1 MFLFLDFLKK
11 RNRGRFLLLNKYFL
25 ANRNINFIVMALL
38 FSSSYI
44 SASSF
49 ISGPSA
55 VYKYGLSFILLAT
68 IQIPTTLI
76 VFIIVGQRLNRES
89 KKINAINIIDYIR
102 YRYESDVLA
111 LMSGF
116 VLIFF
121 SMFLISA
128 QLIGGAKLIEVFWGI
143 DYVVGLTF
151 FAFLVFIY
159 VFFGGFKA
167 VAYTDLIQGFLM
179 LVSSVILFSKMLD
192 LGGGIN
198 NLFKTAT
205 SSLDKSL
212 LLPSN
217 ADLKP
222 QYIISFWILI
232 GIGIL
237 GQPQIINNFIA
248 FKDGNAI
255 KFSLPISTFIISFL
269 IVLMHLIGF
278 FAIIL
283 FPDLSPNDKVVLNVA
298 LKVLNPFSC
307 VMFFIGLLSAIMST
321 VDSNLLLITS
331 VLIKSIFIYKED
343 LKEDVKIGRVIMIS
357 NIFFILII
365 LIFSLFPPNFLFF
378 INIFAFGALEVSFF
392 PIIVFGLYLNFVSK
406 IAAFA
411 SMFLGLIFY
420 LSIVFFGLNIW
431 FFHPVFPSFFVS
443 IFTFLV
449 VNFFCKK
456 NSKVC

>member
-1 MFLFLDFLKK
+1 M
-11 RNRGRFLLLNKYFL
+11 LLNKYFL

-102 YRYESDVLA
+102 YRYRSDFLA
-111 LMSGF
+111 LISGF

-143 DYVVGLTF
+143 DYVVGLLF
-151 FAFLVFIY
+151 FTLLIFVY

-167 VAYTDLIQGFLM
+167 VAYTDLVQGFLM
-179 LVSSVILFSKMLD
+179 IVSSVILFFKMLN

-198 NLFKTAT
+198 NLFNTAT
-205 SSLDKSL
+205 IILDKNL

-217 ADLKP
+217 IDLKP

-237 GQPQIINNFIA
+237 GHPQIINNFIA
-248 FKDGNAI
+248 FKDENAI

-269 IVLMHLIGF
+269 IILMHLIGF

-283 FPDLSPNDKVVLNVA
+283 FPDLNPNDKVVLNVA

-307 VMFFIGLLSAIMST
+307 FMFFMGLLSAIMST

-331 VLIKSIFIYKED
+331 VLIKSIFIYKKD
-343 LKEDVKIGRVIMIS
+343 LKEDVKVNKVIMIS
-357 NIFFILII
+357 NVFFILII

-392 PIIVFGLYLNFVSK
+392 SIIVFGLYLNFVSK

-411 SMFLGLIFY
+411 SMLLGLIFY
-420 LSIVFFGLNIW
+420 LCIVCFDLNIW
-431 FFHPVFPSFFVS
+431 FFHPIFPSFFVS
-443 IFTFLV
+443 IFTFLI

-456 NSKVC
+456 NSKVY

>member
-1 MFLFLDFLKK
+1 M
-11 RNRGRFLLLNKYFL
+11 LLNKYFL

-38 FSSSYI
+38 FSSNYI

-55 VYKYGLSFILLAT
+55 VYKYGLSFILLAV

-76 VFIIVGQRLNRES
+76 AFIIVGERLNRES

-102 YRYESDVLA
+102 YRYESDFLA
-111 LMSGF
+111 LISGC

-121 SMFLISA
+121 LMFLISA
-128 QLIGGAKLIEVFWGI
+128 QLIGGAKLIEVFWDI
-143 DYVVGLTF
+143 NYAVGLLL
-151 FAFLVFIY
+151 FALLVFIY

-198 NLFKTAT
+198 NLFKTAA
-205 SSLDKSL
+205 SSLDKNL

-217 ADLKP
+217 IDIKP

-255 KFSLPISTFIISFL
+255 KLSLPISTFIISFL

-283 FPDLSPNDKVVLNVA
+283 FPDLNPNDKVVLNVA

-307 VMFFIGLLSAIMST
+307 FIFFMGLLSAIMST

-331 VLIKSIFIYKED
+331 VLIKSIFIYKKD
-343 LKEDVKIGRVIMIS
+343 LKEDLKVGRVIMIS
-357 NIFFILII
+357 NVFFILII
-365 LIFSLFPPNFLFF
+365 LVFSFLPPNFLFF
-378 INIFAFGALEVSFF
+378 VNIFAFGALEVSFF
-392 PIIVFGLYLNFVSK
+392 PIIVFGLYLNFASK
-406 IAAFA
+406 IAAFT

-420 LSIVFFGLNIW
+420 LCILCFGFNIW

-443 IFTFLV
+443 IFTFLI

-456 NSKVC
+456 YSKVY

>member
-1 MFLFLDFLKK
+1 M
-11 RNRGRFLLLNKYFL
+11 LLNKYFL

-76 VFIIVGQRLNRES
+76 AFIIVGERLNRES

-102 YRYESDVLA
+102 YRYKSDFLA
-111 LMSGF
+111 LISGC

-128 QLIGGAKLIEVFWGI
+128 QLIGGAKLIEVFLGI
-143 DYVVGLTF
+143 NYIAGLLL
-151 FAFLVFIY
+151 FALLIFIY

-179 LVSSVILFSKMLD
+179 IVSSVILFSKMLD

-198 NLFKTAT
+198 NLFKTAM
-205 SSLDKSL
+205 SILDKDL
-212 LLPSN
+212 LIPSN
-217 ADLKP
+217 VDLKP

-237 GQPQIINNFIA
+237 GQPQVINNFIA
-248 FKDGNAI
+248 FKDENAI

-269 IVLMHLIGF
+269 IILMHLMGF

-283 FPDLSPNDKVVLNVA
+283 FPDLNPNDKVVLNVA
-298 LKVLNPFSC
+298 LKVLNPFSRF
-307 VMFFIGLLSAIMST
+307 MFFIGLLSAIMST

-331 VLIKSIFIYKED
+331 VLMKLIIYKKD
-343 LKEDVKIGRVIMIS
+343 LKEDIKVKRVIMIS
-357 NIFFILII
+357 NVFFILII
-365 LIFSLFPPNFLFF
+365 LVFSFFPPNFLFF
-378 INIFAFGALEVSFF
+378 VNIFAFGALEVSFF
-392 PIIVFGLYLNFVSK
+392 SIIVFGLYFNFVSK
-406 IAAFA
+406 IAALA
-411 SMFLGLIFY
+411 SMFLGLMFY
-420 LSIVFFGLNIW
+420 LCILCFGLNIW

-443 IFTFLV
+443 ILTFV
-449 VNFFCKK
+449 IVNFFCKK
-456 NSKVC
+456 YSKVY

>member
-1 MFLFLDFLKK
+1 M
-11 RNRGRFLLLNKYFL
+11 LLNKYFL